1 MKNKLLLLSSFVL
14 FAASLPINQSQTYF
28 VDSLDDASLK
38 EKIKINKANNQNE
51 DIVISDSIKV
61 QYSDEKIKDD
71 GTKTR
76 SLRFVAGVS
85 SSNIQATFTR
95 KAIVDEKNN
104 EIIKEKTIKVNYVYK
119 SLLSGDSYVTAN
131 EVFNNANLKYFV
143 AYTLEDIPEN
153 HFFDKID
160 LTLNVNESLSVS
172 DVANVEGVLKSYYH
186 EDLNFMLEEIDGY
199 SALYKGND
207 KETVTE
213 INIPSL
219 YCTYEN
225 HVAKKVGNVTH
236 VGSSKLQN
244 NGFASAI
251 HLRKVVVSEGI
262 KTLGH
267 FSFVSCGALEEVIL
281 PSTLEKIDSY
291 VFNGTSSLKKLI
303 IPKNVTSIGEGA
315 FSNSNINLKVYFETD
330 KVLSS
335 WTANWDFNGG
345 DTKFTNYYLY
355 SENQPTS
362 TGNYWHYVNNVVTE
376 W

>member
-38 EKIKINKANNQNE
+38 ERIKINKANNQNE

-61 QYSDEKIKDD
+61 QYSNEKIKDD

-119 SLLSGDSYVTAN
+119 SLLSGDSYVTAS

-160 LTLNVNESLSVS
+160 LTLNVNESLAVS

-186 EDLNFMLEEIDGY
+186 EDLDFMLEEADG
-199 SALYKGND
+199 
-207 KETVTE
+207 
-213 INIPSL
+213 
-219 YCTYEN
+219 
-225 HVAKKVGNVTH
+225 
-236 VGSSKLQN
+236 
-244 NGFASAI
+244 
-251 HLRKVVVSEGI
+251 
-262 KTLGH
+262 
-267 FSFVSCGALEEVIL
+267 
-281 PSTLEKIDSY
+281 
-291 VFNGTSSLKKLI
+291 
-303 IPKNVTSIGEGA
+303 
-315 FSNSNINLKVYFETD
+315 
-330 KVLSS
+330 
-335 WTANWDFNGG
+335 
-345 DTKFTNYYLY
+345 
-355 SENQPTS
+355 
-362 TGNYWHYVNNVVTE
+362 
-376 W
+376 